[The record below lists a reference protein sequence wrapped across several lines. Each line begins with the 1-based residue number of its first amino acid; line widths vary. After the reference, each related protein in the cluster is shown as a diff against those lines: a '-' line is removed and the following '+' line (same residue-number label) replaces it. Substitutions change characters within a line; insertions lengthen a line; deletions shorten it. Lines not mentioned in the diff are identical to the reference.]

1 MLWATEAWP
10 VYMTGGEDGRIC
22 AWSAVAEADAADVVP
37 KRAAP
42 AAQNGA
48 ALRQNKRRKQE
59 GAL

>member
-1 MLWATEAWP
+1 
-10 VYMTGGEDGRIC
+10 MTGGEDGRIC